1 MPKPK
6 RKSLDLLSV
15 FADYSPQVM
24 SNGQIRMEC
33 PFRENHPDGS
43 GRMSFFATPNING
56 YKCFSCGCHGN
67 LVRLLTTRF
76 KVNYFESMNSVNL
89 TDYSPCKK
97 EFDLDVMWDFK
108 NPPKEFIGR
117 GITSKTLRHFFVG
130 TMEDGGILIPYY
142 SDFNHPLELL
152 GYQQRWYGETR
163 RVKNSK
169 GFNKKEYL
177 YNLDHTYDYTL
188 LVEGQSDVWACYQ
201 AGLNACALMG
211 VTLSEWQIKEL
222 SKFDKV
228 YLALDNDE
236 AGRRATERV
245 NQLLKNEVEI
255 LLVPYTQKDP
265 GSCSTKELIEA
276 VKESTDYVVYSMEM
290 SMNWEGYVDMRD
302 EVLSELHT

>member
-1 MPKPK
+1 MPKIK
-6 RKSLDLLSV
+6 HKSVDLLSV
-15 FADYSPQVM
+15 FAAYSPQVM
-24 SNGQIRMEC
+24 GNGQIRMEC

-56 YKCFSCGCHGN
+56 YKCFSCGFHGN

-76 KVNYFESMNSVNL
+76 GVNYFEAMNSVNL
-89 TDYSPCKK
+89 TEYTPDVKK
-97 EFDLDVMWDFK
+97 FDLDVMWDFK
-108 NPPKEFIGR
+108 NPPKEFTER
-117 GITSKTLRHFFVG
+117 GITHETLRHFFVG

-142 SDFNHPLELL
+142 SDFNRPLELL

-163 RVKNSK
+163 RVRNSK

-177 YNLDHTYDYTL
+177 YNLDHSYDYAL

-222 SKFDKV
+222 SKFKKV
-228 YLALDNDE
+228 YLALDNDD

-245 NQLLKNEVEI
+245 YHLLKNEVQI
-255 LLVPYTQKDP
+255 LLVPYTKKDP
-265 GSCSTKELIEA
+265 GSCSSKELLRA
-276 VKESTDYVVYSMEM
+276 VKDSTDYVVYSMEM
-290 SMNWEGYVDMRD
+290 SMNWDGYMDMRD
-302 EVLSELHT
+302 DVLSELE